1 MQYLGDTLQLLSVC
15 TLQME
20 GGDNVKRIVLPLKQH
35 VGGPCSPL
43 VAAGDTVRR
52 GQLIAIPKGLGA
64 NIHASYD
71 GTIAEITSSYI
82 AIDANAQ
89 QDAASYVKIPE
100 CRTKLEAIAAA
111 GVVGAGGAGFPTAV
125 KLKTEIPN
133 GAFIANAAECEP
145 LLAHNMKQVEEHAQQ
160 LVRGIKYCMEITK
173 APQAYIAIKPK
184 HKKAVI
190 ALVKALL
197 NESHIDIFRLPD
209 MYPAGDER
217 VIVREVMGIELEPG
231 QLPGTVGA
239 CIDNVETIKHI
250 VEAIEDRKP
259 VIDKDVTVSGR
270 VRQKESVFVNVP
282 IGTPA
287 KELLERAGGYI
298 EPHGEIV
305 VGGPQTGRAGSEAAP
320 VTKTSGAFLV
330 AMPFPQETRKA
341 GILIC
346 ECGGS
351 EERLTHVAESMGAEV
366 VAKEMCKRMVEV
378 DGRYRCGLPGIC
390 PGQAEKVIALK
401 RAGTQVL
408 VIGTCSE

>member
-1 MQYLGDTLQLLSVC
+1 M
-15 TLQME
+15 
-20 GGDNVKRIVLPLKQH
+20 KKIVLPLKQH
-35 VGGPCSPL
+35 VGGPCSPI
-43 VAAGDTVRR
+43 VQVGDAVQR
-52 GQLIAIPKGLGA
+52 GQLIAVPKGLGA
-64 NIHASYD
+64 NLHASYS
-71 GTIAEITSSYI
+71 GTIAEVTDDHIVIDAADTQDFSSY
-82 AIDANAQ
+82 
-89 QDAASYVKIPE
+89 VPIPE
-100 CRTKLEAIAAA
+100 CATKLEAIAAA

-145 LLAHNMKQVEEHAQQ
+145 LLAHNIHQVEHHAAQ
-160 LVRGIKYCMEITK
+160 LVRGVKYCMEITK
-173 APQAYIAIKPK
+173 APKGYIAIKPK
-184 HKKAVI
+184 HRKAVI
-190 ALVKALL
+190 ELIKATKDEP
-197 NESHIDIFRLPD
+197 NIDVFRLPD

-217 VIVREVMGIELEPG
+217 VIVREVLGITLEPG

-250 VEAIEDRKP
+250 VEAIESRKP
-259 VIDKDVTVSGR
+259 AIDKDVTVSGR
-270 VRQKESVFVNVP
+270 VQHKESVFVDVP

-287 KELLERAGGYI
+287 RDLLERAGGFV

-305 VGGPQTGRAGSEAAP
+305 VGGPQTGRRGSEDSP

-330 AMPFPQETRKA
+330 AMPFPQEKRDV

-351 EERLTHVAESMGAEV
+351 EERLTQVAESMGAKV

-378 DGRYRCGLPGIC
+378 NGRYRCGLPGVC

-401 RAGTQVL
+401 NAGAKVL
-408 VIGTCSE
+408 VVGTCSE